1 MSQTCSHSI
10 IDPRGVR
17 FRKIIGHQIKLQS
30 LKEKSQRCCKAGTE
44 STFHEHFHVI
54 CYNRSCPF
62 DCFHNDQDWLVVW
75 NIKTDWWFGTF
86 FIFPYI
92 GNNHPNW
99 LKIFQRGRSTT
110 NQKSFPVSYFVVFA
124 MICSSCGECGIPTI
138 PKCLDQGLHWV
149 AWIY

>member
-44 STFHEHFHVI
+44 STFHEHCHMI

-62 DCFHNDQDWLVVW
+62 DCSHNDQDWLLVW
-75 NIKTDWWFGTF
+75 NICF
-86 FIFPYI
+86 FPYI

-99 LKIFQRGRSTT
+99 LIFFRGVGQPPTRRVFLFHTLLFSRW
-110 NQKSFPVSYFVVFA
+110 YAAHVVNAGFRPSPNA
-124 MICSSCGECGIPTI
+124 WTKGCI
-138 PKCLDQGLHWV
+138 GLPGYINHLT
-149 AWIY
+149 